1 MSGLPTLKPGLDPMR
16 TKPPA
21 ILNGITAMLIAIV
34 PCVLVMMTVPL
45 TTNTFSFANWVLQF
59 ADLFAYPQLRELLST
74 RWPYITGAIAISVI
88 AGAYAGYDAW
98 NDTPMVEPFLT
109 PNPAD
114 PRIYYDDAA
123 RLNLQTHFSNEAGE
137 HATKG
142 IWIAPNLNL
151 PFSLETRN
159 LLVVAAPGHGK
170 SNLVRAYAQQM
181 IRRGDRTILHCNKG
195 DVTQCFDLNDVIL
208 ISPAHRDGW
217 AWDIAADID
226 GPAAAAEFAK
236 DIIPAS
242 ETPFWSDSAR
252 LIFTDTVSA
261 MILERQT
268 DWGAG
273 ELLVTLLENPN
284 VLRDRIAKI
293 DLSSSPLLGSGD
305 DGDGID
311 KTVQSIM
318 STLLS
323 AAVSALRP
331 MAYAWTHLPPE
342 KRFSV
347 KAWLSDANT
356 QSKVVIIQTSPNFEQ
371 MSTAVCGGILRRV
384 CKAISDAS
392 VAVDAERRVSLV
404 LDEMYSL
411 GRVEGLAKALSV
423 GREKGLVCI
432 AALQSQ
438 QQLDELY
445 PKDAGLLLD
454 LFQIKIY
461 GRLTAGASADL
472 AEKMIGSRDIIWA
485 APNKHPAEDDKRRYV
500 TREARQPVVTSTQL
514 NRDFGVLHGNGE
526 NYVRAILHYAG
537 AVHRFDWPL
546 TIWRKAGDGF
556 VPAAWTSYMA
566 SPPKS
571 TNGGR

>member
-1 MSGLPTLKPGLDPMR
+1 MSGLPTLKPGLEPQR
-16 TKPPA
+16 AKPPA
-21 ILNGITAMLIAIV
+21 IFNGVMAMLIAIV
-34 PCVLVMMTVPL
+34 PCILVMITVPL
-45 TTNTFSFANWVLQF
+45 TMNTFSLANWMVQLK
-59 ADLFAYPQLRELLST
+59 DLLAYPQLQDLVST
-74 RWPYITGAIAISVI
+74 RWPYIVGAIVISMI

-98 NDTPMVEPFLT
+98 SETPLVEPFLT

-114 PRIYYDDAA
+114 PRIYYDEAA
-123 RLNLQTHFSNEAGE
+123 RLNLKTQFGAEAGE
-137 HATKG
+137 GFAKG

-181 IRRGDRTILHCNKG
+181 IRRGDKTILHCNKG

-268 DWGAG
+268 DWGPG
-273 ELLVTLLENPN
+273 ELLVTLLENPH
-284 VLRDRIAKI
+284 VLQERIARI
-293 DLSSSPLLGSGD
+293 DLSASPLLGNGD

-347 KAWLSDANT
+347 KAWLNDANT
-356 QSKVVIIQTSPNFEQ
+356 QPKVVIIQTSPNFEQ

-392 VAVDAERRVSLV
+392 VAVDAQRRVSLV

-423 GREKGLVCI
+423 GREKGLVCV

-472 AEKMIGSRDIIWA
+472 AEKTIGSRDIIWA

-556 VPAAWTSYMA
+556 VPATWTSYMA
-566 SPPKS
+566 SPPKG

>member
-1 MSGLPTLKPGLDPMR
+1 MR